1 MHNSNGLLFMF
12 QGKGL
17 FAKKS
22 IKKGDTIFLER
33 PLVSAQFLWNSLYKY
48 KGEICRLYLNKI
60 PHGDDKS
67 RYIWL
72 VS

>member
-1 MHNSNGLLFMF
+1 MGLTEAKAAVLFGELCNTYGASFVF

-22 IKKGDTIFLER
+22 IKKGETVFLER

-48 KGEICRLYLNKI
+48 KGTRDI
-60 PHGDDKS
+60 
-67 RYIWL
+67 L
-72 VS
+72 VHVS